1 MPLFSSQRLSCSK
14 KQIKKWFSYRR
25 IKLKKIK
32 KPKRYP
38 LNSSSSHITNTFLR
52 NNKDHSNQASAD
64 IPYLLETSSKIKTEA
79 IAPKAEFASNISP
92 FLNPWSQFLLN
103 DPATLAG
110 LNDLKSL
117 PINSNFLWNFP
128 NQMGNSCF
136 QNLLREA
143 NLCLLK
149 PFLTPPA
156 RPLMSPLQWA
166 AVQTA
171 LQMPALNARVSGY
184 LNQLALASTLNANL
198 R

>member
-32 KPKRYP
+32 KPKRCP
-38 LNSSSSHITNTFLR
+38 LTSSSSPITNIFPR
-52 NNKDHSNQASAD
+52 NNKDQASAD
-64 IPYLLETSSKIKTEA
+64 VPDLLEISSKIKTEA
-79 IAPKAEFASNISP
+79 IAPKAEFASNIAP
-92 FLNPWSQFLLN
+92 LLNPWSQFLLN

-110 LNDLKSL
+110 LNDLKNL

-143 NLCLLK
+143 NLYLLK

-171 LQMPALNARVSGY
+171 LQMPALNLRVNGY
-184 LNQLALASTLNANL
+184 LNQIALASNLNANL